1 MLFMRDKAQ
10 NKINTNITNL
20 NALKIVDNNTDMW
33 IKQQLITKHELL
45 LQHIKEN
52 TGIDMELFCQVVR
65 NTQIEVDK
73 LIAKCS

>member
-45 LQHIKEN
+45 LQCLKEN
-52 TGIDMELFCQVVR
+52 IGIDMELFCQVVR
-65 NTQIEVDK
+65 NNQIEVDE
-73 LIAKCS
+73 LITKHS

>member
-1 MLFMRDKAQ
+1 MRDKAQ